1 MRGRFLVT
9 CAFLLFSLTAAA
21 SPPDSSQPKT
31 IEGCVS
37 SINGA
42 FMLGTPSGERFI
54 LKGDHDTLFGY
65 NGKQVR
71 ITGTVKKSAKGSA
84 PSPGEPQTLKVSD
97 IKKVY
102 DTCQF

>member
-1 MRGRFLVT
+1 MRGWLVVW
-9 CAFLLFSLTAAA
+9 CLFSLSLTAFAWQ
-21 SPPDSSQPKT
+21 SDSQQPKT
-31 IEGCVS
+31 IEGCVA

-42 FMLGTPSGERFI
+42 FMLGTPNGERYI
-54 LKGDHDTLFGY
+54 LKGDHDTLFSY

-71 ITGTVKKSAKGSA
+71 IPGAVKKSPNGSSQA
-84 PSPGEPQTLKVSD
+84 GEPRTLKVSD